1 MILEIS
7 AFELIIF
14 LKVENLNSIITNY
27 ILDLEEYYQYHITV
41 WGLV

>member
-7 AFELIIF
+7 AFELII
-14 LKVENLNSIITNY
+14 LKEENLNSIITNY

>member
-7 AFELIIF
+7 AFELII
-14 LKVENLNSIITNY
+14 LKEENLNSIITNY
-27 ILDLEEYYQYHITV
+27 ILDLEEYHITV